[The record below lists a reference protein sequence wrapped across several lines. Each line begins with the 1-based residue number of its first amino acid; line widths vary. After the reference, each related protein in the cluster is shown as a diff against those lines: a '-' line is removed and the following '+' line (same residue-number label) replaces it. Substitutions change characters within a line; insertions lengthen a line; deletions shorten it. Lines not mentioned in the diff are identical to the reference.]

1 MNSTSRKQNPQSQS
15 RSRSR
20 SLSNSQVENKFY
32 FCHYK
37 NAMYMG
43 GMKSFHRNGEGII
56 IHDNGTSVVCS
67 HYNDFK
73 HGHNIAY
80 LDNCIMSMF
89 YEKNKLT

>member
-1 MNSTSRKQNPQSQS
+1 
-15 RSRSR
+15 
-20 SLSNSQVENKFY
+20 
-32 FCHYK
+32 
-37 NAMYMG
+37 MG